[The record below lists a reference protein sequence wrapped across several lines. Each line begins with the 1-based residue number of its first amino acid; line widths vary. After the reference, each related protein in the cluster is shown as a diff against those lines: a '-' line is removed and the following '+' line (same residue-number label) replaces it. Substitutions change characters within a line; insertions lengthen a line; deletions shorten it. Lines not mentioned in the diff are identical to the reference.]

1 MQALSLISSISNNT
15 DEMDLG
21 SAARQRS
28 CDRDAERHAEDFE
41 REEYRLSAQE
51 KYAKT
56 LEREEAERVEAIK
69 SDEEA
74 VRRLQQQ
81 WKMAAIA
88 REIEAM
94 RLEER
99 ERRKQADLDRVAK
112 EQQKLEILE
121 RKHVNRNEEI
131 GPKS

>member
-41 REEYRLSAQE
+41 E

-81 WKMAAIA
+81 WEMAAIA